1 MSALELVGLTG
12 DCDLLLDIGI
22 AAWHFA
28 ITTVDDDA
36 VLAAGNADWVL
47 VFTMFAQTYG
57 CLDSFVVFMQRSP
70 LCYCPS
76 SSRVACVHQSA
87 PISIPQS

>member
-1 MSALELVGLTG
+1 MSALELVGLTD
-12 DCDLLLDIGI
+12 DCDLLLDIKGI

-57 CLDSFVVFMQRSP
+57 CLDFLVVFMLRSR
-70 LCYCPS
+70 LCHCPS
-76 SSRVACVHQSA
+76 SSRVAWVRLLL
-87 PISIPQS
+87 